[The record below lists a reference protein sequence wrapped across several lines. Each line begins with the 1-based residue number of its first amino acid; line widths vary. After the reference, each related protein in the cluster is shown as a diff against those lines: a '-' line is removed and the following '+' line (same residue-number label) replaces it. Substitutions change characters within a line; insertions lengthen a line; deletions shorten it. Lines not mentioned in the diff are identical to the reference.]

1 MVDLSNQLAEAKM
14 VVLDHFKSVDESNLQ
29 NLTSGLVKN
38 THPNCQFHFVHP
50 FPSDASVEEASDNFW
65 LPLRQSFSPLQR
77 RQDIFFAGLNDLDDD
92 ATLWVVSMGHLES
105 SRTPTSV
112 IETPAC
118 VLVLVSGT
126 LKTVSGVSC
135 F

>member
-50 FPSDASVEEASDNFW
+50 FPSDAVSYTHLT
-65 LPLRQSFSPLQR
+65 LPTNRE
-77 RQDIFFAGLNDLDDD
+77 
-92 ATLWVVSMGHLES
+92 V
-105 SRTPTSV
+105 
-112 IETPAC
+112 
-118 VLVLVSGT
+118 
-126 LKTVSGVSC
+126 
-135 F
+135 